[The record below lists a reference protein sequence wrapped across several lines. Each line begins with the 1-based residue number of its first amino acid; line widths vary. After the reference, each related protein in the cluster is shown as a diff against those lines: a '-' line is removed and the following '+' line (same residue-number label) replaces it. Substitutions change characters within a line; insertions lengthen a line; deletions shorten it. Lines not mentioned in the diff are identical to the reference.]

1 MFSDLVDD
9 MDNMDGYSIEPKF
22 FLDVPFV
29 PTDDALIAA
38 MLKLAGVNKQDVLYD
53 LGAGDGRIV
62 IMAAQKFGIPAIGV
76 ELDPL
81 RVSEA
86 MEDAAHARVE
96 HLVDFIEDD
105 LFEADFSPAT
115 VVTLYLMDSVNVLL
129 RPRLLKELQPGTR
142 IVSHAFDM
150 GDWRADVELD
160 LGGVTL
166 FKWIVPASV
175 EGVWQWEGPEGEI
188 YHLELQQ
195 KYQKVTGEIWVD
207 DHPATLQNISL
218 SGANLELSIQVSV
231 DAALRKA
238 RLSFEHDAQNPEL
251 EWLE

>member
-1 MFSDLVDD
+1 MDD
-9 MDNMDGYSIEPKF
+9 MDDLDGYSIEPKF

-29 PTDDALIAA
+29 PTDDGLIAA
-38 MLKLAGVNKQDVLYD
+38 MLKLADIKKTDTLYD

-62 IMAAQKFGIPAIGV
+62 IAAAQKFGIRAIGV

-105 LFEADFSPAT
+105 LFKADFSAAT
-115 VVTLYLMDSVNVLL
+115 VITMYLMDSVNLML
-129 RPRLLKELQPGTR
+129 RPRLLQELRPGTR

-150 GDWRADVELD
+150 GDWRADRELC
-160 LGGVTL
+160 LGGVSL
-166 FKWIVPASV
+166 YKWIIPAAV
-175 EGVWQWEGPEGEI
+175 EGTWQWEGLDGRI

-195 KYQKVTGEIWVD
+195 KYQQVTGEVWVD
-207 DHPATLQNISL
+207 DQPAQLAQCKLEGARLEISVQ
-218 SGANLELSIQVSV
+218 SNHSDQPQYMV
-231 DAALRKA
+231 
-238 RLSFEHDAQNPEL
+238 LSFENDAQHPEL
-251 EWLE
+251 EWL